1 MARIVP
7 IDVIKSMHGKYGSN
21 SNDYFATNSSSG
33 RIRLAK
39 VTNPY
44 TGDPSE
50 AQKEQQ
56 MKFKDRQAVATAWL
70 NANRPN
76 AENGPKGTPLYQ
88 QAQKLKRTF
97 RLSHVTQVIYKYMDA
112 DNVVQ
117 LPGSADSDSGSNSGT
132 GGNGGSGGTGSDSG
146 SETPATKY
154 TITGASANSTMGSVT
169 PASTTVDSGTSVT
182 LTATPQ
188 SGYKFSQWDDG
199 NMTNPRTVVATADK
213 TYTATFV
220 VDETSGGDE
229 GNGEETPPFS

>member
-7 IDVIKSMHGKYGSN
+7 IDVIKSMHGKYGGN

-39 VTNPY
+39 VSNPY

-50 AQKEQQ
+50 AQKAQQ
-56 MKFKDRQAVATAWL
+56 MKFKERQAVATAWL

-76 AENGPKGTPLYQ
+76 AENGPKGTLLYQ

-97 RLSHVTQVIYKYMDA
+97 RLSHVTQVIYKYMNA

-117 LPGSADSDSGSNSGT
+117 LPGSASDTGSNP
-132 GGNGGSGGTGSDSG
+132 GNGGSGSDSG
-146 SETPATKY
+146 SETPVTKY
-154 TITGASANSTMGSVT
+154 TITGVSANSTMGSVT
-169 PASTTVDSGTSVT
+169 PASTEAESGASVT
-182 LTATPQ
+182 LTATPL

-199 NMTNPRTVVATADK
+199 NTTNPRTVVATADK

-220 VDETSGGDE
+220 TDEASGGGDE
-229 GNGEETPPFS
+229 PPFS

>member
-39 VTNPY
+39 VSNPY
-44 TGDPSE
+44 TGDPTE
-50 AQKEQQ
+50 AQKAQQ
-56 MKFKDRQAVATAWL
+56 MKFKERQAVATAWL

-76 AENGPKGTPLYQ
+76 EENGPKGTLLYQ

-188 SGYKFSQWDDG
+188 NGYKFSQWDDG
-199 NMTNPRTVVATADK
+199 NTTNPRTVVATADK

-220 VDETSGGDE
+220 ADETSGGDE

>member
-1 MARIVP
+1 
-7 IDVIKSMHGKYGSN
+7 MHGKYGSN

-56 MKFKDRQAVATAWL
+56 LKFKERQAVATAWL

-97 RLSHVTQVIYKYMDA
+97 RC
-112 DNVVQ
+112 
-117 LPGSADSDSGSNSGT
+117 P
-132 GGNGGSGGTGSDSG
+132 
-146 SETPATKY
+146 
-154 TITGASANSTMGSVT
+154 
-169 PASTTVDSGTSVT
+169 TS
-182 LTATPQ
+182 
-188 SGYKFSQWDDG
+188 
-199 NMTNPRTVVATADK
+199 PR
-213 TYTATFV
+213 
-220 VDETSGGDE
+220 
-229 GNGEETPPFS
+229 